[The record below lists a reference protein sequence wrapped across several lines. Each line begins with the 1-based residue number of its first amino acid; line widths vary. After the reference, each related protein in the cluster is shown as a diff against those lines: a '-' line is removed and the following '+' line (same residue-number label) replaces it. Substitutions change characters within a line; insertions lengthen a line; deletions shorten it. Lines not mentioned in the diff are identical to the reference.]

1 MFCDHVLKCHD
12 QPVLK
17 SIVIKRRNFKLIT
30 LRAHSLHMDT
40 KGMDEAKAPH
50 DKGVLIT
57 GVGNTW
63 KVCFFGSKKTTPNL
77 LTPNMHLPIL
87 QTDFHTFR

>member
-1 MFCDHVLKCHD
+1 MT
-12 QPVLK
+12 
-17 SIVIKRRNFKLIT
+17 RRNFKLIT
-30 LRAHSLHMDT
+30 LMAQSLNMGI
-40 KGMDEAKAPH
+40 KGMDKAKSPH

-63 KVCFFGSKKTTPNL
+63 RFVSLGPKKTTPNL

-87 QTDFHTFR
+87 QTDFHTFS